1 MIEKMMYELT
11 RLERGTN
18 MRKYEVIEDNGG
30 GLHLAVYD
38 ESGESVVYL
47 HSGYEYITGQ
57 LTKDLVELKNGAEPE
72 KEWDGNCGGL
82 DLEFGEDPQA
92 LYDNITSYEYGWEI
106 VADNDG
112 IYPNKMGGAACLEF
126 GIDRD

>member
-1 MIEKMMYELT
+1 
-11 RLERGTN
+11 

-38 ESGESVVYL
+38 ENGESVVYL

>member
-1 MIEKMMYELT
+1 
-11 RLERGTN
+11 

-82 DLEFGEDPQA
+82 DFEFGEDPQA

-106 VADNDG
+106 VANNDG

-126 GIDRD
+126 EIDRE